1 MNEPVQRRVEELR
14 NQIDEHNVRYYVYD
28 SPTIS
33 DAVYDALMRELET
46 LEAAHPELITP
57 DSPTQRVGAVPQ
69 SELATVRHRVP
80 MLSLAN
86 AMDEEELRAFDERV
100 RRGLGSDAAIEY
112 VAEPKLDGL
121 AVELVYEEGRFVQG
135 STRGDGVTGEDITL
149 NLRTIR
155 AIPLTLR
162 PLADIPRLLEV
173 RGEVFMHR
181 DEFEALNRRRAE
193 AGEPLFANPRNSAAG
208 SLRQLD
214 PRITASRPL
223 RIYCYAPGEIEGFTL
238 ADQQGFLETLPK
250 WGLPVNPESHL
261 CRGIDQVTEVYH
273 DLEARRDSLPYD
285 IDGLVVKVND
295 FALQRSLGERSRSPR
310 WAIAGKF
317 KARQV
322 TTIVEDIEASV
333 GRTGAVTPVA
343 HLRPVNVGGV
353 TVSRATLHNQDEID
367 RKDVRIGD
375 TVLIQRAGEVIPEV
389 VKVITEK
396 RPPGARPYR
405 LPATC
410 PVCGH
415 EVYRPPDEAVAR
427 CVNLACPAQVQGRFL
442 HFVSKTAMD
451 IDGLGEKIVERL
463 IARGKVRSVV
473 DIYRLTYEDLAALE
487 IERTV
492 HLKDKGPTKKMVA
505 LGDKV
510 ATKLLAAIEA
520 SKETTFAR
528 LIYALGIRNV
538 GEHLARVLERV
549 FEQKVLDE
557 ISEALSTISPDL
569 NDIQIVDYFKSGSLK
584 MALSSLSEVIK
595 KAQPD
600 IVDAY
605 KTLTESGSLLASTIE
620 SIQQLM
626 DDDSRHLHDALEE
639 LSVVVNRFLKTT
651 REELEA
657 IHEVGP
663 IVADGIVR
671 FVQDES
677 NVAAVRAIMTAGV
690 RVSSPEGAEEASDL
704 LAGQTFVFTGTLE
717 HITRQ
722 EAKALVERLG
732 GRAASAVSKKTSYV
746 VAGPG
751 GGSKLDKARS
761 LGVKVLSEEEFLNLV
776 E

>member
-1 MNEPVQRRVEELR
+1 MNKPVQRRVEELR
-14 NQIDEHNVRYYVYD
+14 KQIDEHNVRYYVYD

-33 DAVYDALMRELET
+33 DAGYDTLMRELET
-46 LEAAHPELITP
+46 LEAAHPEIITP

-86 AMDEEELRAFDERV
+86 AMNEEELRAFDERA
-100 RRGLGSDAAIEY
+100 RRGLGSDTAIEY
-112 VAEPKLDGL
+112 VAEPKLDGV

-193 AGEPLFANPRNSAAG
+193 ADEPLFANPRNSAAG

-214 PRITASRPL
+214 PRVTASRPL

-273 DLEARRDSLPYD
+273 DLEARRESLPCD

-295 FALQRSLGERSRSPR
+295 FDLQRELGERSRSPR

-353 TVSRATLHNQDEID
+353 TVSRATLHNQDEVN

-389 VKVITEK
+389 VKVIAEK
-396 RPPGARPYR
+396 RPPGTKPYR
-405 LPATC
+405 LPTTC

-427 CVNLACPAQVQGRFL
+427 CVNLACPAQVQGRFE
-442 HFVSKTAMD
+442 HFVSKGAMD
-451 IDGLGEKIVERL
+451 IDGLGEKLVAQL
-463 IARGKVRSVV
+463 VAAGKVSSVA
-473 DIYRLTYEDLAALE
+473 DIYHLAYDDLVDLE
-487 IERTV
+487 RM
-492 HLKDKGPTKKMVA
+492 GPKSTEN
-505 LGDKV
+505 
-510 ATKLLAAIEA
+510 LLAAIEA

-538 GEHLARVLERV
+538 GEHVARVLERA
-549 FEQKVLDE
+549 F
-557 ISEALSTISPDL
+557 
-569 NDIQIVDYFKSGSLK
+569 NGSV
-584 MALSSLSEVIK
+584 ER
-595 KAQPD
+595 
-600 IVDAY
+600 
-605 KTLTESGSLLASTIE
+605 LLA
-620 SIQQLM
+620 
-626 DDDSRHLHDALEE
+626 
-639 LSVVVNRFLKTT
+639 TT
-651 REELEA
+651 GEELEA

-671 FVQDES
+671 FIRDES
-677 NVAAVRAIMTAGV
+677 NVGVIHAILEAGV
-690 RVSSPEGAEEASDL
+690 RVAPPETAEAAPEL
-704 LAGQTFVFTGTLE
+704 LRGQTFVFTGTLE

-722 EAKALVERLG
+722 EAEALVERLG
-732 GRAASAVSKKTSYV
+732 GRAASSVSKKTSYV
-746 VAGPG
+746 VAGPRA
-751 GGSKLDKARS
+751 GSKQEKAKA
-761 LGVKVLSEEEFLNLV
+761 LGVEVLTEEEFLEMV
-776 E
+776 GAGSK

>member
-1 MNEPVQRRVEELR
+1 MNEPVQQRVEELR
-14 NQIDEHNVRYYVYD
+14 KQIDEHNVRYYVYD

-33 DAVYDALMRELET
+33 DAEYDALMRELET
-46 LEAAHPELITP
+46 LEAAHPEFLTP

-69 SELATVRHRVP
+69 SELTAVRHRVP

-100 RRGLGSDAAIEY
+100 RRALGSDATVEY
-112 VAEPKLDGL
+112 VAEPKLDGV
-121 AVELVYEEGRFVQG
+121 AVELVYERGRFVQG

-149 NLRTIR
+149 NLRTLR

-162 PLADIPRLLEV
+162 PLVDIPRLLEV
-173 RGEVFMHR
+173 RGEVFMHQ

-214 PRITASRPL
+214 PRVTASRPL

-238 ADQQGFLETLPK
+238 ADQQEFLETLPT

-273 DLEARRDSLPYD
+273 DLEARRESLPYD

-295 FALQRSLGERSRSPR
+295 FDLQRELGERSRSPR

-322 TTIVEDIEASV
+322 TTMVEDIEASV

-389 VKVITEK
+389 VKVITAK
-396 RPPGARPYR
+396 RPPGAKSYR
-405 LPATC
+405 LPTDC

-415 EVYRPPDEAVAR
+415 PLYRPLDEVVTR
-427 CVNLACPAQVQGRFL
+427 CVNLACPAQVQRRFL
-442 HFVSKTAMD
+442 HFVSKGAMD
-451 IDGLGEKIVERL
+451 IDGLGYRIVEEL
-463 IARGKVRSVV
+463 IATGKVTSVV
-473 DIYRLTYEDLAALE
+473 DIYRLTHDDLAGLE
-487 IERTV
+487 IVRTV
-492 HLKDKGPTKKMVA
+492 QTKQGPEERQVP

-510 ATKLLAAIEA
+510 ATKLMSAIEA
-520 SKETTFAR
+520 SKEATLSHF
-528 LIYALGIRNV
+528 IYALGIRNV
-538 GEHLARVLERV
+538 GEHLARILERAFNGSV
-549 FEQKVLDE
+549 ERF
-557 ISEALSTISPDL
+557 LSTT
-569 NDIQIVDYFKSGSLK
+569 G
-584 MALSSLSEVIK
+584 
-595 KAQPD
+595 
-600 IVDAY
+600 
-605 KTLTESGSLLASTIE
+605 
-620 SIQQLM
+620 
-626 DDDSRHLHDALEE
+626 
-639 LSVVVNRFLKTT
+639 
-651 REELEA
+651 EELEA

-671 FVQDES
+671 FIRDES
-677 NVAAVRAIMTAGV
+677 NVAVIRAVLEAGV
-690 RVSSPEGAEEASDL
+690 RVAPPGAAEAASEL

-717 HITRQ
+717 RITRQ
-722 EAKALVERLG
+722 EAETLVERLG
-732 GRAASAVSKKTSYV
+732 GRAASSVSRKTSYV

-751 GGSKLDKARS
+751 AGSKLEKAKE
-761 LGVKVLSEEEFLNLV
+761 LEVTVLSEEKFLEMV
-776 E
+776 EGGTQITPVRYSSSRRE